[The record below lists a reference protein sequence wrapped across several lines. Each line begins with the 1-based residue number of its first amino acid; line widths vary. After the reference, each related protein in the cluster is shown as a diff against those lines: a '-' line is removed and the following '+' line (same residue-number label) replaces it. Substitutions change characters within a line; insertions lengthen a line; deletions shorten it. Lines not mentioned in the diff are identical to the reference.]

1 MDVRWTKRKEGVN
14 IQICTSYASF
24 VWNIWS
30 SGGRIFGDDD
40 PVCYLLLRLGPS
52 LPLHPSHV
60 HLTTFTWWISTGF
73 PHFCHPFVPVYTK
86 CELKREASEQGH
98 PLIPWRKLFMCRG
111 HYFGLRADCQWH
123 SCCITLMRTI
133 SVCKQWSPIAV
144 QTWIWLYTVVWCD
157 SMTVFTSEDRHVYTL
172 SLSS

>member
-1 MDVRWTKRKEGVN
+1 MCTNLAVPCLLAYSPNFRALSLASFPDLPLFFALWFAFSIIYRSRRAAKNGGCHRVDVRWTKRKEGVN

-30 SGGRIFGDDD
+30 SEGRIFGDDD
-40 PVCYLLLRLGPS
+40 PVWYLLLRLGPS

-98 PLIPWRKLFMCRG
+98 PTLSFLG
-111 HYFGLRADCQWH
+111 GSS
-123 SCCITLMRTI
+123 SCAEGITLG
-133 SVCKQWSPIAV
+133 
-144 QTWIWLYTVVWCD
+144 
-157 SMTVFTSEDRHVYTL
+157 
-172 SLSS
+172 